1 VAFFLSFAV
10 SVLLARAAAPQPSG
24 RVVNGKVWCVAN
36 PAVPPDSLQKG
47 LDYACSQVDCSAIQ
61 YTGNCVYPDNIHAH
75 ASWVYNYYFQMK
87 ARYDYNCYFD
97 NTALISSTDPS

>member
-1 VAFFLSFAV
+1 
-10 SVLLARAAAPQPSG
+10 
-24 RVVNGKVWCVAN
+24 KVYCIAN
-36 PAVPPDSLQKG
+36 PTIPPDMLQRG

-61 YTGNCVYPDNIHAH
+61 FDGPCSYPNSIYSH
-75 ASWVYNYYFQMK
+75 ASWAYNLYFQMK